1 MAPTLQCTSTEV
13 QQPRI
18 PPRAHEAVS
27 CTMQIFC
34 NDSAPINYFLLT
46 NLHVRADHLKQ
57 RVKYGDINVRQF
69 CYLKTVQITTQN
81 TKLILL
87 N

>member
-1 MAPTLQCTSTEV
+1 MHEHRGCSSPES
-13 QQPRI
+13 QPELGM
-18 PPRAHEAVS
+18 HTKEGVS

-34 NDSAPINYFLLT
+34 NDSAPINYFSLT
-46 NLHVRADHLKQ
+46 NLHVQADHLKQ
-57 RVKYGDINVRQF
+57 PVKYGDINVRQF
-69 CYLKTVQITTQN
+69 CYLKIVQITMQN